1 VWSGSPSEVAEIELV
16 YIIGNG
22 TKGGESSLRWQDE
35 RKYLMMCSENWSSG
49 LELTVT
55 QRFSETPHIVIIFD
69 TRVAV
74 LYPFKKTKQGAEERK
89 SASKNAQ
96 CPISCLTIA
105 SLLPTQTVS
114 KRGLFIR
121 KK

>member
-74 LYPFKKTKQGAEERK
+74 LYPFKKQNRELK
-89 SASKNAQ
+89 SGNLHPRTRNVRYLA
-96 CPISCLTIA
+96 
-105 SLLPTQTVS
+105 
-114 KRGLFIR
+114 
-121 KK
+121 